1 MDFDLSI
8 ALERVNFILAQQKNV
23 LLEEDLIGRHIIE
36 ILFKNNNEII
46 FPIREDISEDLL
58 TKFVEII
65 FVIFNLDKEKRKSF
79 YDYLRNIKKE
89 IYKELSKKDIG
100 DIFGEDD
107 STEIAEI
114 KLNNSLKKNFPQE
127 LNNLLTDSL
136 KIINKINMNN
146 KDKEEVIQKVEKFQ
160 SALSDL
166 ITSLKEDNKKIK
178 NEIKEKEKNFKKE
191 LEKKEDKINKE
202 IKALKEDN
210 EKIKK
215 DNEKIKEDNKK
226 IKEDNE
232 KLKEEMKI
240 IFSKNNNLQE
250 QIVTLKNDSDNKH
263 EQVKELVLNLKK
275 IYENLLCPIDYALIK
290 DPVITKNGITY
301 DKLSLLN
308 WLKKLEDNEES
319 KIDPIAHQEINENE
333 LYNNYAIRNII
344 EIIMTITEKYKL
356 ED

>member
-65 FVIFNLDKEKRKSF
+65 LVIFNLDKEKRKSF

-114 KLNNSLKKNFPQE
+114 KLNNSLKNHFPQE
-127 LNNLLTDSL
+127 LNNLMSDSL

-178 NEIKEKEKNFKKE
+178 NEIEEIKRKEILKQKE
-191 LEKKEDKINKE
+191 LKNKEDEINKA
-202 IKALKEDN
+202 IKA
-210 EKIKK
+210 
-215 DNEKIKEDNKK
+215 IKEDNK
-226 IKEDNE
+226 

-263 EQVKELVLNLKK
+263 EQVKEFVLNLKK

-290 DPVITKNGITY
+290 DPVITKKGITY

-308 WLKKLEDNEES
+308 WLKKLEDNEEP

-344 EIIMTITEKYKL
+344 EIIKTITEKYKL

>member
-65 FVIFNLDKEKRKSF
+65 LVIFNLDKEKRKSF

-178 NEIKEKEKNFKKE
+178 NEIEEIKRKEILKQKE
-191 LEKKEDKINKE
+191 LKNKEDEINKA
-202 IKALKEDN
+202 IKA
-210 EKIKK
+210 
-215 DNEKIKEDNKK
+215 IKEDNK
-226 IKEDNE
+226 

-263 EQVKELVLNLKK
+263 EQVKEFVLNLKK

-290 DPVITKNGITY
+290 DPVITKKGITY

-308 WLKKLEDNEES
+308 WLKKLEDNEEP

-344 EIIMTITEKYKL
+344 EIIKTITEKYKL

>member
-1 MDFDLSI
+1 LDFDLSI

-191 LEKKEDKINKE
+191 LEKIEDKINKE

-215 DNEKIKEDNKK
+215 
-226 IKEDNE
+226 DNE

-290 DPVITKNGITY
+290 EPLITK
-301 DKLSLLN
+301 K
-308 WLKKLEDNEES
+308 
-319 KIDPIAHQEINENE
+319 
-333 LYNNYAIRNII
+333 
-344 EIIMTITEKYKL
+344 
-356 ED
+356 

>member
-1 MDFDLSI
+1 MDFDVVMS
-8 ALERVNFILAQQKNV
+8 LERVNFILDQQKNV

-46 FPIREDISEDLL
+46 FPLREDISEDLL

-127 LNNLLTDSL
+127 LNNLMTDSL

-191 LEKKEDKINKE
+191 LEKIEDKINKE

-215 DNEKIKEDNKK
+215 
-226 IKEDNE
+226 DNE

-263 EQVKELVLNLKK
+263 EQVKEFVLNLKK

-308 WLKKLEDNEES
+308 WLKKLEDNEEP

-344 EIIMTITEKYKL
+344 EIIKTITEKYKL